1 MAFRM
6 CGVVCVAVI
15 RLEGVNKPI
24 MRMTAPRATLH
35 LLKAWP
41 ERNLYSQSNDQSFRQ
56 VQVTGFELPRCS
68 LLVKPKCYVT
78 RTRASENCQLRG
90 NTLREADSLSTNV
103 LIRRGTANGD
113 S

>member
-1 MAFRM
+1 M
-6 CGVVCVAVI
+6 
-15 RLEGVNKPI
+15 PI
-24 MRMTAPRATLH
+24 MRMTAPRATPH
-35 LLKAWP
+35 MLKAWP

-56 VQVTGFELPRCS
+56 VQVTGFALPRCS

-90 NTLREADSLSTNV
+90 NTLREADSLSTNFF
-103 LIRRGTANGD
+103 IRRGTANGG

>member
-1 MAFRM
+1 M

-15 RLEGVNKPI
+15 CLEGVNKPTK
-24 MRMTAPRATLH
+24 RMTAPRATPH
-35 LLKAWP
+35 LLKALP
-41 ERNLYSQSNDQSFRQ
+41 ERNLYSQGKDESFRQ
-56 VQVTGFELPRCS
+56 VQLTGFELPRCS

-90 NTLREADSLSTNV
+90 STLREADSLSTNFF
-103 LIRRGTANGD
+103 IRRGTANGG